1 MAVVMLVAWVVT
13 AAATEVGGA
22 MVVVVGVVTVV
33 TLVATL
39 ERVTALTLVVL
50 WSVLAVLAQVALAVA
65 LVAQAMVDLEVVTC
79 TQAPRWE
86 DIRSMERPR
95 CCLEATVV
103 VDSEIMVALL
113 GRLASA
119 VTGMDTGA
127 LRLRH
132 MEGDTDSRTEHLM
145 VPGSRTEHLMVH
157 LMDMM
162 DIGGSGRALRARP
175 GILWDAQVFNHR
187 GPRHGDVWWTRA

>member
-1 MAVVMLVAWVVT
+1 M
-13 AAATEVGGA
+13 G
-22 MVVVVGVVTVV
+22 
-33 TLVATL
+33 
-39 ERVTALTLVVL
+39 ALTLVVL

-65 LVAQAMVDLEVVTC
+65 LVAQAMVALEVVTC

-145 VPGSRTEHLMVH
+145 VP